1 MMPVNGRGARLTLD
15 YATMSKQRET
25 VQNVETV
32 EPIEIPLPEA
42 LDDLEDNAS
51 DNNTLSLIAA
61 DGGRLDQVLADMMP
75 EHSRNRLQQWVKAG
89 RVDVDGKMV
98 TEPKHKIYGGE
109 AVAVRDDQALTDAEA
124 GQFLPEAMDLPIVYE
139 DEHILVINKPPGLVV
154 HPAAG
159 NWRGTLLNGLLAY
172 DPVFA
177 HLPRAGIVHRLDKDT
192 SGLMVVAKTLAAHTH
207 LIRQLQARS
216 VKRLYRAVL
225 CGVPRVDGTVNAP
238 VGRDPR
244 QRTRMAVTSQGKEAM
259 THYRLLEMF
268 PGCSLVECVLETGRT
283 HQIRVHMAHLG
294 HPLVG
299 DQTYLGGRRHPLPD
313 VAAHFGRQA
322 LHARQLGLIH
332 PETDEAMRWTA
343 QAPTDMMQLLEALR
357 DLAGDA

>member
-1 MMPVNGRGARLTLD
+1 MKAPSKFVNSVNST
-15 YATMSKQRET
+15 
-25 VQNVETV
+25 
-32 EPIEIPLPEA
+32 EIVPSEA

-51 DNNTLSLIAA
+51 DDSTLSLIAA
-61 DGGRLDQVLADMMP
+61 DGGRLDQVLADMIP

-89 RVDVDGKMV
+89 RVDVDGKTV
-98 TEPKHKIYGGE
+98 TEPRHKIYGGE
-109 AVAVRDDQALTDAEA
+109 PLTIRVDQSQTDAEA
-124 GQFLPEAMDLPIVYE
+124 GKFLPEAMDLPIVYE
-139 DEHILVINKPPGLVV
+139 DAHILVINKPPGLVV

-159 NWRGTLLNGLLAY
+159 NWQGTLLNGLLAY

-216 VKRLYRAVL
+216 VKRLYRAII
-225 CGVPRVDGTVNAP
+225 CGVPKVDGAVNAP
-238 VGRDPR
+238 IGRDPR
-244 QRTRMAVTSQGKEAM
+244 QRTRMAVTSQGKGAI
-259 THYRLLEMF
+259 THYRLLEVF
-268 PGCSLVECVLETGRT
+268 PGCSLVECALETGRT

-299 DQTYLGGRRHPLPD
+299 DETYLGGRRHPLPEP
-313 VAAHFGRQA
+313 AAHFGRQA

-332 PETDEAMRWTA
+332 PETGEPMRWTA
-343 QAPTDMMQLLEALR
+343 QVPADMAQLLEDLR
-357 DLAGDA
+357 LLSESL

>member
-1 MMPVNGRGARLTLD
+1 MKAPPKSVNSVNST
-15 YATMSKQRET
+15 
-25 VQNVETV
+25 
-32 EPIEIPLPEA
+32 EIVPSEA

-51 DNNTLSLIAA
+51 DDSTLSLIAA
-61 DGGRLDQVLADMMP
+61 DGGRLDQVLADMIP

-89 RVDVDGKMV
+89 RVDVDGKTV

-109 AVAVRDDQALTDAEA
+109 PLTIRVDQILTDAEA

-139 DEHILVINKPPGLVV
+139 DAHILVINKPPGLVV

-159 NWRGTLLNGLLAY
+159 NWQGTLLNGLLAY

-216 VKRLYRAVL
+216 VKRLYRAIV
-225 CGVPRVDGTVNAP
+225 CGVPKVDGAVNAP
-238 VGRDPR
+238 IGRDPR
-244 QRTRMAVTSQGKEAM
+244 QRTRMAVTSQGKEAI
-259 THYRLLEMF
+259 THYRLLEVF
-268 PGCSLVECVLETGRT
+268 PGCSLVECALETGRT

-299 DQTYLGGRRHPLPD
+299 DETYLGGRRHPLPEP
-313 VAAHFGRQA
+313 AAHFGRQA
-322 LHARQLGLIH
+322 LHARQLGLLH
-332 PETDEAMRWTA
+332 PETGEPMRWTA
-343 QAPTDMMQLLEALR
+343 QVPADMAQLLEDLR
-357 DLAGDA
+357 LLSEYL

>member
-1 MMPVNGRGARLTLD
+1 MKAPPKSVNSVNPT
-15 YATMSKQRET
+15 
-25 VQNVETV
+25 
-32 EPIEIPLPEA
+32 EIVPSEA

-51 DNNTLSLIAA
+51 DDSTLILIAA
-61 DGGRLDQVLADMMP
+61 DGGRLDQVLADMIP

-89 RVDVDGKMV
+89 RVDVDGKTV

-109 AVAVRDDQALTDAEA
+109 SLTIRVDQILTDAEA

-139 DEHILVINKPPGLVV
+139 DAHILVINKPPGLVV

-159 NWRGTLLNGLLAY
+159 NWQGTLLNGLLAY

-216 VKRLYRAVL
+216 VKRLYRAIV
-225 CGVPRVDGTVNAP
+225 CGVPKLDGAVNAP
-238 VGRDPR
+238 IGRDPR
-244 QRTRMAVTSQGKEAM
+244 QRTRMAVTSQGKEAI
-259 THYRLLEMF
+259 THYRLLEVF
-268 PGCSLVECVLETGRT
+268 PGCSLVECALETGRT

-299 DQTYLGGRRHPLPD
+299 DETYLGGRRHPLPEP
-313 VAAHFGRQA
+313 AAHFGRQA

-332 PETDEAMRWTA
+332 PETGEPMRWTA
-343 QAPTDMMQLLEALR
+343 QVPADMAQLLEDLR
-357 DLAGDA
+357 LLNEDL

>member
-1 MMPVNGRGARLTLD
+1 MTAPPNFVKSVNST
-15 YATMSKQRET
+15 
-25 VQNVETV
+25 
-32 EPIEIPLPEA
+32 EIVPSEA
-42 LDDLEDNAS
+42 WDDLEDNAS
-51 DNNTLSLIAA
+51 DDSTLNLTAA
-61 DGGRLDQVLADMMP
+61 DGGRLDQVLADMIS
-75 EHSRNRLQQWVKAG
+75 EHSRNRLQQWLKAG
-89 RVDVDGKMV
+89 RIDVNGKTV

-109 AVAVRDDQALTDAEA
+109 ALTIRVDQILTDAES
-124 GQFLPEAMDLPIVYE
+124 GHFLPEAMDLPIVYE
-139 DEHILVINKPPGLVV
+139 DTHLLVINKPPGLVV

-159 NWRGTLLNGLLAY
+159 NWQGTLLNGLLAF

-216 VKRLYRAVL
+216 VKRVYRAIV
-225 CGVPRVDGTVNAP
+225 CGVPKMDGMVNAP

-244 QRTRMAVTSQGKEAM
+244 QRTRMAVTSQGKEAI
-259 THYRLLEMF
+259 THYRLLEVF

-299 DQTYLGGRRHPLPD
+299 DTTYLGGRRHPLPEP
-313 VAAHFGRQA
+313 AAQFGRQA

-332 PETDEAMRWTA
+332 PETDEPMRWTV
-343 QAPTDMMQLLEALR
+343 QAPADMTQLLDDLR
-357 DLAGDA
+357 LLNEDL

>member
-1 MMPVNGRGARLTLD
+1 MKAPPKSVNSVNST
-15 YATMSKQRET
+15 
-25 VQNVETV
+25 
-32 EPIEIPLPEA
+32 EIVPSEA

-51 DNNTLSLIAA
+51 DDSTLSLIAA
-61 DGGRLDQVLADMMP
+61 DGGRLDQVLADMIP

-89 RVDVDGKMV
+89 RVDVDGKTV

-109 AVAVRDDQALTDAEA
+109 PLTIRVDQSLTDAEA
-124 GQFLPEAMDLPIVYE
+124 GKFLPEAMDLPIVYE
-139 DEHILVINKPPGLVV
+139 DAHILVINKPPGLVV

-159 NWRGTLLNGLLAY
+159 NWQGTLLNGLLAY

-216 VKRLYRAVL
+216 VKRLYRAIV
-225 CGVPRVDGTVNAP
+225 CGVPKVDGAVNAP
-238 VGRDPR
+238 IGRDPR
-244 QRTRMAVTSQGKEAM
+244 QRTRMAVTSQGKEAI
-259 THYRLLEMF
+259 THYRLLEVF
-268 PGCSLVECVLETGRT
+268 PGCSLVECALETGRT

-299 DQTYLGGRRHPLPD
+299 DETYLGGRRHPLPEP
-313 VAAHFGRQA
+313 AAHFGRQA

-332 PETDEAMRWTA
+332 PETGEPMRWTA
-343 QAPTDMMQLLEALR
+343 QVPADMAQLLEDLR
-357 DLAGDA
+357 LLNEDL

>member
-1 MMPVNGRGARLTLD
+1 MKAPSKSVNSVNST
-15 YATMSKQRET
+15 
-25 VQNVETV
+25 
-32 EPIEIPLPEA
+32 EIVPSEA

-51 DNNTLSLIAA
+51 DDSTLSLIAA
-61 DGGRLDQVLADMMP
+61 DGGRLDQVLADMIP

-89 RVDVDGKMV
+89 RVDVDGKTV

-109 AVAVRDDQALTDAEA
+109 PLTIRVDQILTDAEA

-139 DEHILVINKPPGLVV
+139 DAHILVINKPPGLVV

-159 NWRGTLLNGLLAY
+159 NWQGTLLNGLLAY

-216 VKRLYRAVL
+216 VKRLYRAIV
-225 CGVPRVDGTVNAP
+225 CGVPKVDGAVNAP
-238 VGRDPR
+238 IGRDPR
-244 QRTRMAVTSQGKEAM
+244 QRTRMAVTSQGKEAI
-259 THYRLLEMF
+259 THYRLLEVF
-268 PGCSLVECVLETGRT
+268 PGCSLVECALETGRT

-299 DQTYLGGRRHPLPD
+299 DETYLGGRRHPLPEP
-313 VAAHFGRQA
+313 AAHFGRQA
-322 LHARQLGLIH
+322 LHARQLGLLH
-332 PETDEAMRWTA
+332 PETGEPMRWTA
-343 QAPTDMMQLLEALR
+343 QVPADMAQLLEDLR
-357 DLAGDA
+357 LLSESL

>member
-1 MMPVNGRGARLTLD
+1 MN
-15 YATMSKQRET
+15 KQRAT
-25 VQNVETV
+25 NQNVRNVQNVQNVE
-32 EPIEIPLPEA
+32 PIEFPLPEA

-51 DNNTLSLIAA
+51 DHNTLSLIAA
-61 DGGRLDQVLADMMP
+61 DGGRLDQVLADMIP

-89 RVDVDGKMV
+89 RVDVDGKTI
-98 TEPKHKIYGGE
+98 TEPKHKVYGGE
-109 AVAVRDDQALTDAEA
+109 TLAVRVDQALTDAEA
-124 GQFLPEAMDLPIVYE
+124 GQFLPEPMDLPIIYE
-139 DEHILVINKPPGLVV
+139 DAHILVINKPPGLVV

-159 NWRGTLLNGLLAY
+159 NWQGTLLNGLLAY
-172 DPVFA
+172 DPVFM

-192 SGLMVVAKTLAAHTH
+192 SGLMVVAKSLTAHTH

-216 VKRLYRAVL
+216 VKRLYRAVV

-238 VGRDPR
+238 IGRDLR
-244 QRTRMAVTSQGKEAM
+244 QRTRMAVTSQGKEAI

-299 DQTYLGGRRHPLPD
+299 DDTYQGGRRQPLPEA
-313 VAAHFGRQA
+313 AAHFGRQA

-332 PETDEAMRWTA
+332 PETGEAMRWTA
-343 QAPTDMMQLLEALR
+343 QAPADLLALLDDLR
-357 DLAGDA
+357 DLAADA

>member
-1 MMPVNGRGARLTLD
+1 MK
-15 YATMSKQRET
+15 KQREP
-25 VQNVETV
+25 V
-32 EPIEIPLPEA
+32 EPIEILLPEA

-51 DNNTLSLIAA
+51 DDSTLSLIAA
-61 DGGRLDQVLADMMP
+61 DGGRLDQVLAEMIP

-89 RVDVDGKMV
+89 RVDVDGKTV

-109 AVAVRDDQALTDAEA
+109 SLAVRVDQVLTEAEA
-124 GQFLPEAMDLPIVYE
+124 GQFQPEPMELPIVYE
-139 DEHILVINKPPGLVV
+139 DDHILVINKPPGLVV

-159 NWRGTLLNGLLAY
+159 NWQGTLLNGLLAY
-172 DPVFA
+172 DPVFT

-192 SGLMVVAKTLAAHTH
+192 SGLMVVAKTLPAHTH

-216 VKRLYRAVL
+216 VKRLYRAIV
-225 CGVPRVDGTVNAP
+225 CGVPRVDGSVNAP
-238 VGRDPR
+238 IGRDTR
-244 QRTRMAVTSQGKEAM
+244 QRTRMAVTSQGKEAI

-299 DQTYLGGRRHPLPD
+299 DETYMGGRRHPLPEP
-313 VAAHFGRQA
+313 AAQFGRQA

-332 PETDEAMRWTA
+332 PDTGEAMRWTA
-343 QAPTDMMQLLEALR
+343 QAPADMAELLEDLR
-357 DLAGDA
+357 DLAADA

>member
-1 MMPVNGRGARLTLD
+1 MKAPPKSVNSVNST
-15 YATMSKQRET
+15 
-25 VQNVETV
+25 
-32 EPIEIPLPEA
+32 EIVPSEA

-51 DNNTLSLIAA
+51 DDSTLSLIAA
-61 DGGRLDQVLADMMP
+61 DGGRLDQVLADMIP

-89 RVDVDGKMV
+89 RVDVDGKTV

-109 AVAVRDDQALTDAEA
+109 PLTIRVDQILTDAEA

-139 DEHILVINKPPGLVV
+139 DVHILVINKPPGLVV

-159 NWRGTLLNGLLAY
+159 NWQGTLLNGLLAY

-216 VKRLYRAVL
+216 VKRLYRAIV
-225 CGVPRVDGTVNAP
+225 CGVPKVDGAVNAP
-238 VGRDPR
+238 IGRDPR
-244 QRTRMAVTSQGKEAM
+244 QRTRMAVTSQGKEAI
-259 THYRLLEMF
+259 THYRLLEVF
-268 PGCSLVECVLETGRT
+268 PGCSLVECALETGRT

-299 DQTYLGGRRHPLPD
+299 DETYLGGRRHPLPEP
-313 VAAHFGRQA
+313 AAHFGRQA
-322 LHARQLGLIH
+322 LHARQLGLLH
-332 PETDEAMRWTA
+332 PETGEPMRWTA
-343 QAPTDMMQLLEALR
+343 QVPADMAQLLEDLR
-357 DLAGDA
+357 LLSESL

>member
-1 MMPVNGRGARLTLD
+1 MN
-15 YATMSKQRET
+15 KQRET

-51 DNNTLSLIAA
+51 NNNMLSLIAA
-61 DGGRLDQVLADMMP
+61 DGGRLDQVLADLVP

-89 RVDVDGKMV
+89 RVDVDDKTV
-98 TEPKHKIYGGE
+98 TEPKHRIYGGE
-109 AVAVRDDQALTDAEA
+109 VLVVRVDQVLTDAEA
-124 GQFLPEAMDLPIVYE
+124 GQFQPETMDLPIVYE
-139 DEHILVINKPPGLVV
+139 DAHILVINKPPGLVV

-159 NWRGTLLNGLLAY
+159 NWQGTLLNGLLAY
-172 DPVFA
+172 DPVFT

-192 SGLMVVAKTLAAHTH
+192 SGLMVVAKTLTAHTH

-216 VKRLYRAVL
+216 VKRLYRAVV

-238 VGRDPR
+238 IGRDLR
-244 QRTRMAVTSQGKEAM
+244 QRTRMAVTSQGKEAI

-299 DQTYLGGRRHPLPD
+299 DETYQGGRRQPLPE
-313 VAAHFGRQA
+313 AAARFGRQA

-332 PETDEAMRWTA
+332 PETGEAMRWTA
-343 QAPTDMMQLLEALR
+343 QAPADMVQLLEELR
-357 DLAGDA
+357 DLAADA

>member
-1 MMPVNGRGARLTLD
+1 MRRKGREAWSIGWIPARLRVMKTLPE
-15 YATMSKQRET
+15 ARE
-25 VQNVETV
+25 
-32 EPIEIPLPEA
+32 PLEIMLPEA
-42 LDDLEDNAS
+42 LDDLDENGADDS
-51 DNNTLSLIAA
+51 TLSLIAVG
-61 DGGRLDQVLADMMP
+61 GGRLDQVLADMIP
-75 EHSRNRLQQWVKAG
+75 EHSRNRLQQWIKAG
-89 RVDVDGKMV
+89 RVSVEGAAI

-109 AVAVRDDQALTDAEA
+109 SLVVQVDAQLTDAEA
-124 GQFLPEAMDLPIVYE
+124 GKFLPEAIDLPIVFE

-159 NWRGTLLNGLLAY
+159 NWQGTLLNGLLAH
-172 DPVFA
+172 DPVFT

-192 SGLMVVAKTLAAHTH
+192 SGLMVVAKTLQAHTH

-216 VKRLYRAVL
+216 VKRLYRAIV

-238 VGRDPR
+238 IGRDTR
-244 QRTRMAVTSQGKEAM
+244 QRTRMAVSSQGKEAI

-268 PGCSLVECVLETGRT
+268 PGCSLVECALETGRT

-299 DQTYLGGRRHPLPD
+299 DSTYLGGRRHPLPEP
-313 VAAHFGRQA
+313 AAHFGRQA

-332 PETDEAMRWTA
+332 PATGEPMRWTA
-343 QAPTDMMQLLEALR
+343 QAPADMSTLLEDLR
-357 DLAGDA
+357 DLAADA

>member
-1 MMPVNGRGARLTLD
+1 MKAPPKSVNSVNST
-15 YATMSKQRET
+15 
-25 VQNVETV
+25 
-32 EPIEIPLPEA
+32 EIVPSEA

-51 DNNTLSLIAA
+51 DDSTLSLIAA
-61 DGGRLDQVLADMMP
+61 DGGRLDQVLADMIP

-89 RVDVDGKMV
+89 RVDVDGKTV

-109 AVAVRDDQALTDAEA
+109 PLTIRVDQILTDAEA

-139 DEHILVINKPPGLVV
+139 DAHILVINKPPGLVV

-159 NWRGTLLNGLLAY
+159 NWQGTLLNGLLAY

-192 SGLMVVAKTLAAHTH
+192 SGLMLVAKTLAAHTH

-216 VKRLYRAVL
+216 VKRLYRAIV
-225 CGVPRVDGTVNAP
+225 CGVPKVDGAVNAP
-238 VGRDPR
+238 IGRDPR
-244 QRTRMAVTSQGKEAM
+244 QRTRMAVTSQGKEAI
-259 THYRLLEMF
+259 THYRLLEVF
-268 PGCSLVECVLETGRT
+268 PGCSLVECALETGRT

-299 DQTYLGGRRHPLPD
+299 DETYLGGRRHPLPEP
-313 VAAHFGRQA
+313 AAHFGRQA
-322 LHARQLGLIH
+322 LHARQLGLLH
-332 PETDEAMRWTA
+332 PETGEPMRWTA
-343 QAPTDMMQLLEALR
+343 QVPADMAQLLEDLR
-357 DLAGDA
+357 LLSESL

>member
-1 MMPVNGRGARLTLD
+1 MKAPPKSVNSVNST
-15 YATMSKQRET
+15 
-25 VQNVETV
+25 
-32 EPIEIPLPEA
+32 EIVPSEA

-51 DNNTLSLIAA
+51 DDSTLSLIAA
-61 DGGRLDQVLADMMP
+61 DGGRLDQVLADMIP

-89 RVDVDGKMV
+89 RVDVDGKTV

-109 AVAVRDDQALTDAEA
+109 PLTIRVDQILTDAEA

-139 DEHILVINKPPGLVV
+139 DAHILVINKPPGLVV

-159 NWRGTLLNGLLAY
+159 NWQGTLLNGLLAY
-172 DPVFA
+172 NPVFA

-216 VKRLYRAVL
+216 VKRLYRAIV
-225 CGVPRVDGTVNAP
+225 CGVPKVDGAVNAP
-238 VGRDPR
+238 IGRDPR
-244 QRTRMAVTSQGKEAM
+244 QRTRMAVTSQGKEAI
-259 THYRLLEMF
+259 THYRLLEVF
-268 PGCSLVECVLETGRT
+268 PGCSLVECALETGRT

-299 DQTYLGGRRHPLPD
+299 DETYLGGRRHPLPEP
-313 VAAHFGRQA
+313 AAHFGRQA
-322 LHARQLGLIH
+322 LHARQLGLLH
-332 PETDEAMRWTA
+332 PETGEPMRWTA
-343 QAPTDMMQLLEALR
+343 QVPADMAQLLEDLR
-357 DLAGDA
+357 LLSESL